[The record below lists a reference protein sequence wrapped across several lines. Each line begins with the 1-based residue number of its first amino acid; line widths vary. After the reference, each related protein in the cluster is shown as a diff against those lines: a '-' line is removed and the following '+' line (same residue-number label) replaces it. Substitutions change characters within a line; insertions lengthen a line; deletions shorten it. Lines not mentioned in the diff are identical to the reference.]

1 MQVGLVLNDR
11 VQRTINQLHQTALA
25 CTIGAQNS
33 GRLTKLQVKVDVVE
47 HRCSSE
53 PSFSVTDL
61 EPGVGAQI
69 NQSATVESLGRDLVQ
84 WVGLRCVDRSRR
96 FLDEAPAWT

>member
-1 MQVGLVLNDR
+1 M
-11 VQRTINQLHQTALA
+11 QRTINQFHQTTLSG
-25 CTIGAQNS
+25 TIRAQNS
-33 GRLTKLQVKVDVVE
+33 GRLTEPQVKVDVVE

-69 NQSATVESLGRDLVQ
+69 NQPATVESRGRDLVQ

>member
-11 VQRTINQLHQTALA
+11 VQRTINQLHQTALS

-33 GRLTKLQVKVDVVE
+33 GRLTKPQVEVDVVE

-53 PSFSVTDL
+53 PGFSVADL
-61 EPGVGAQI
+61 EPG
-69 NQSATVESLGRDLVQ
+69 S
-84 WVGLRCVDRSRR
+84 
-96 FLDEAPAWT
+96 